1 MDVRGQKHKQ
11 WKMFISCTD
20 GVTDRREGCLYVRQK
35 LLLPPAATC
44 DLSSRDPLLQHVLSS
59 TQNLVGLTSHVLPA
73 AFCTLKLSL
82 EGTLAKL
89 LL

>member
-20 GVTDRREGCLYVRQK
+20 GVTGRRERRLHVRQK
-35 LLLPPAATC
+35 PLLPPAATY
-44 DLSSRDPLLQHVLSS
+44 DLSNRDPLLQHVLSS
-59 TQNLVGLTSHVLPA
+59 TQDLVGLTSHVLPA
-73 AFCTLKLSL
+73 ALCTLKMNL